1 MSVAPANGA
10 PQATAH
16 NPESARGASAA
27 PQQVASAPR
36 DVAWLRR
43 RVLALNDFE
52 ALAHRR
58 LPRPLYAYVSGA
70 VEDSISLAQNRR
82 AFEEI
87 ALRPRVLAGVAT
99 RDLGIELFGRRYG
112 APFGIAPMGISALF
126 AYRGDIVLAQAAR
139 HAAVPAIM
147 SGSSLI
153 RLEEVMHAEP
163 GTWFQAYLP
172 GDMAQIDGLL
182 SRCQSARVE
191 TLVITVDTPVAG
203 NRENNLRA
211 GFSTP
216 FRPSLALAWQ
226 GVTHSRWLLGT
237 FMRTLVRHGVPHFEN
252 AYAHRG
258 APILSR
264 NVERDFSDRAHFTWA
279 HLETIRRR
287 WKGPLVVKGILTAED
302 ALLARQHG
310 VDGIIV
316 SNHGGRQL
324 DGAIAPIRALPE
336 IVDAVPNLPVM
347 LDSGVRRGTDVIKAL
362 ALGARCVFVGR
373 PFAYAATVASVAGVS
388 HGIALMQAEI
398 SRDMAMLGLSR
409 VADIGP
415 ACIRRAPV

>member
-1 MSVAPANGA
+1 MTVAPADRASSTVAARPG
-10 PQATAH
+10 ATATV
-16 NPESARGASAA
+16 PARPAA
-27 PQQVASAPR
+27 TA
-36 DVAWLRR
+36 AWLGR

-52 ALAHRR
+52 ALARRR

-70 VEDSISLAQNRR
+70 VEDNVSLAWNRR
-82 AFEEI
+82 GFEDI
-87 ALRPRVLAGVAT
+87 ALRPRVLAGVAS
-99 RDLGIELFGRRYG
+99 RDLRIELFGRMYA
-112 APFGIAPMGISALF
+112 APFGLAPMGISALF

-139 HAAVPAIM
+139 QAGVPAIM

-153 RLEEVMHAEP
+153 RLEAVMAAAP

-172 GDMAQIDGLL
+172 GDPVQIEGLL
-182 SRCQSARVE
+182 ARVEAAGVE

-216 FRPSLALAWQ
+216 LRPSLALAWQ
-226 GVTHSRWLLGT
+226 GLTHPRWLLGT
-237 FMRTLVRHGVPHFEN
+237 FARTLVRHGVPHFEN

-258 APILSR
+258 TPILSP
-264 NVERDFSDRAHFTWA
+264 NVQRDFSDRAHFTWA
-279 HLETIRRR
+279 HLASIRRR
-287 WKGPLVVKGILTAED
+287 WKGRLVVKGILTAED
-302 ALLARQHG
+302 ARLARQHG
-310 VDGIIV
+310 VDGVIV

-324 DGAIAPIRALPE
+324 DGAIAPIRVLPE
-336 IVDAVPNLPVM
+336 IVAAVPDLPVM
-347 LDSGVRRGTDVIKAL
+347 LDSGVRRGTDVLKAL

-373 PFAYAATVASVAGVS
+373 PFAYAATVAASAGVA

-398 SRDMAMLGLSR
+398 SRDMAMLGRTR

-415 ACIRRAPV
+415 DCIRRPSP

>member
-1 MSVAPANGA
+1 MTVAPADHAPSTVASRPGA
-10 PQATAH
+10 TV
-16 NPESARGASAA
+16 SGASPAGA
-27 PQQVASAPR
+27 
-36 DVAWLRR
+36 AWLGR

-52 ALAHRR
+52 ALARRR

-70 VEDSISLAQNRR
+70 VEDNVSLAWNRR
-82 AFEEI
+82 GFEDI
-87 ALRPRVLAGVAT
+87 ALRPRVLAGVAS
-99 RDLGIELFGRRYG
+99 RDLRIELFGRTYA
-112 APFGIAPMGISALF
+112 APFGLAPMGISALF

-139 HAAVPAIM
+139 QAAVPAIM

-153 RLEEVMHAEP
+153 RLEAVMAAAP

-172 GDMAQIDGLL
+172 GDAVQIEGLL
-182 SRCQSARVE
+182 ARVEAAGVE

-216 FRPSLALAWQ
+216 LRPSLALAWQ
-226 GVTHSRWLLGT
+226 GLTHPRWLIAT
-237 FMRTLVRHGVPHFEN
+237 FARTLVRHGVPHFEN

-258 APILSR
+258 TPILSP

-279 HLETIRRR
+279 HLASIRRR
-287 WKGPLVVKGILTAED
+287 WKGRLVVKGILTAED
-302 ALLARQHG
+302 ARLAQQHG
-310 VDGIIV
+310 VDGVIV

-324 DGAIAPIRALPE
+324 DGAIAPIRVLPE
-336 IVDAVPNLPVM
+336 IVAAVPDLPVM
-347 LDSGVRRGTDVIKAL
+347 LDSGVRRGTDVLKAL

-373 PFAYAATVASVAGVS
+373 PFAYAATVAASAGVA
-388 HGIALMQAEI
+388 HGIALMHAEI
-398 SRDMAMLGLSR
+398 SRDMAMLGRTR

-415 ACIRRAPV
+415 DCIRRPSP